1 MNKLIITAALT
12 GSLTTRA
19 HNPNLPHTPA
29 EIARAAV
36 EAWKAGAS
44 VVHLHVRD
52 PETGAP
58 VHDVRLFAETIRLIR
73 AECDLIINVTTG
85 AGPKVPIE
93 ERIAV
98 IPELA
103 DDPATKPEMA
113 SLNCGSVN
121 FGLLDRKKRE
131 FVLSDV
137 QMNPWTAMLDYADTM
152 KKHGVVP
159 ELEVYEAGMINNA
172 LVLQSLEALDPPLH
186 FQFVLGVLGGMQAT
200 TDNLVFLKN
209 ALPPDATW
217 SVCAVGLPIYS
228 LAPVA
233 IGLGGNVR
241 VGFEDCIRI
250 SRTELAES
258 NAQMVAKIARMAA
271 DIGREVANPVE
282 ARQIAEPLSA
292 PDGPAAAGPLGRRPT
307 AGSGLTGRNVLSNL
321 SRLRTSAASASGPA
335 CESSAM
341 SVVKLNM
348 TSAQATSMV
357 STSERMVPWRL
368 PSSTVATI
376 LLVGRPVQRIHLPSE
391 FRFLQRS
398 EGLEYRA
405 RHGVQILAL
414 PRRKVASELSQTI
427 EGIGRAGGLH
437 PTHGPLRGH
446 FDRGGEYRVA
456 AAKMPVKS
464 SGRDADRLGYA
475 RHRHAVDPVLAEDQE
490 GGVDDLLAALRLAL
504 SGVLLHG
511 VRHSLSSLPFITEYT
526 INRDNSEPIFT

>member
-1 MNKLIITAALT
+1 MDKLIITAALT

-19 HNPNLPHTPA
+19 HNPNLPHSPA

-58 VHDVRLFAETIRLIR
+58 VHDVRLFAETIRLVR

-85 AGPKVPIE
+85 AGPKVPIS

-98 IPELA
+98 IPSLA
-103 DDPATKPEMA
+103 DDPATKPQMA

-137 QMNPWTAMLDYADTM
+137 QMNPWAAMLGYADTM
-152 KKHGVVP
+152 KMCGVVP

-172 LVLQSLEALDPPLH
+172 LVLESLGALEPPLH

-200 TDNLVFLKN
+200 IDNLVFLKN
-209 ALPPDATW
+209 ALPRDATW
-217 SVCAVGLPIYS
+217 SVCAVGLAIYS

-282 ARQIAEPLSA
+282 ARDILS
-292 PDGPAAAGPLGRRPT
+292 
-307 AGSGLTGRNVLSNL
+307 
-321 SRLRTSAASASGPA
+321 
-335 CESSAM
+335 
-341 SVVKLNM
+341 
-348 TSAQATSMV
+348 
-357 STSERMVPWRL
+357 
-368 PSSTVATI
+368 
-376 LLVGRPVQRIHLPSE
+376 
-391 FRFLQRS
+391 
-398 EGLEYRA
+398 
-405 RHGVQILAL
+405 L
-414 PRRKVASELSQTI
+414 PRAQV
-427 EGIGRAGGLH
+427 G
-437 PTHGPLRGH
+437 
-446 FDRGGEYRVA
+446 
-456 AAKMPVKS
+456 
-464 SGRDADRLGYA
+464 
-475 RHRHAVDPVLAEDQE
+475 
-490 GGVDDLLAALRLAL
+490 
-504 SGVLLHG
+504 
-511 VRHSLSSLPFITEYT
+511 
-526 INRDNSEPIFT
+526 

>member
-1 MNKLIITAALT
+1 MDKLIITAALT

-19 HNPNLPHTPA
+19 HNPNLPHSPA

-52 PETGAP
+52 PESGAP
-58 VHDVRLFAETIRLIR
+58 VHDVHLFAETIRLIR

-85 AGPKVPIE
+85 AGPKVPIS

-137 QMNPWTAMLDYADTM
+137 QMNPWEAMLGYADTM
-152 KKHGVVP
+152 KLCGVVP

-172 LVLQSLEALDPPLH
+172 LVLQSLEALYPPLH

-200 TDNLVFLKN
+200 IDNLVFLKS
-209 ALPPDATW
+209 ALPPAATW

-228 LAPVA
+228 LAPAA

-241 VGFEDCIRI
+241 VGFEDCTRI

-271 DIGREVANPVE
+271 DIGREVANPAE
-282 ARQIAEPLSA
+282 ARDILS
-292 PDGPAAAGPLGRRPT
+292 
-307 AGSGLTGRNVLSNL
+307 L
-321 SRLRTSAASASGPA
+321 SRS
-335 CESSAM
+335 
-341 SVVKLNM
+341 
-348 TSAQATSMV
+348 
-357 STSERMVPWRL
+357 
-368 PSSTVATI
+368 
-376 LLVGRPVQRIHLPSE
+376 HL
-391 FRFLQRS
+391 
-398 EGLEYRA
+398 G
-405 RHGVQILAL
+405 
-414 PRRKVASELSQTI
+414 
-427 EGIGRAGGLH
+427 
-437 PTHGPLRGH
+437 
-446 FDRGGEYRVA
+446 
-456 AAKMPVKS
+456 
-464 SGRDADRLGYA
+464 
-475 RHRHAVDPVLAEDQE
+475 
-490 GGVDDLLAALRLAL
+490 
-504 SGVLLHG
+504 
-511 VRHSLSSLPFITEYT
+511 
-526 INRDNSEPIFT
+526 

>member
-1 MNKLIITAALT
+1 MDKLIITAALT

-19 HNPNLPHTPA
+19 HNPNLPHSPV

-36 EAWKAGAS
+36 EACEAGAS

-103 DDPATKPEMA
+103 DDPETKPELA

-172 LVLQSLEALDPPLH
+172 LVLQSLEALDAPLH

-209 ALPPDATW
+209 SLPTDATW
-217 SVCAVGLPIYS
+217 SVCAVGLAIYS

-250 SRTELAES
+250 SRSELAES
-258 NAQMVAKIARMAA
+258 NAQMVAKIARMAT
-271 DIGREVANPVE
+271 DIGREVANPAE
-282 ARQIAEPLSA
+282 ARQLLS
-292 PDGPAAAGPLGRRPT
+292 L
-307 AGSGLTGRNVLSNL
+307 
-321 SRLRTSAASASGPA
+321 
-335 CESSAM
+335 
-341 SVVKLNM
+341 
-348 TSAQATSMV
+348 
-357 STSERMVPWRL
+357 
-368 PSSTVATI
+368 
-376 LLVGRPVQRIHLPSE
+376 
-391 FRFLQRS
+391 
-398 EGLEYRA
+398 
-405 RHGVQILAL
+405 
-414 PRRKVASELSQTI
+414 
-427 EGIGRAGGLH
+427 
-437 PTHGPLRGH
+437 
-446 FDRGGEYRVA
+446 
-456 AAKMPVKS
+456 
-464 SGRDADRLGYA
+464 
-475 RHRHAVDPVLAEDQE
+475 
-490 GGVDDLLAALRLAL
+490 
-504 SGVLLHG
+504 
-511 VRHSLSSLPFITEYT
+511 
-526 INRDNSEPIFT
+526 